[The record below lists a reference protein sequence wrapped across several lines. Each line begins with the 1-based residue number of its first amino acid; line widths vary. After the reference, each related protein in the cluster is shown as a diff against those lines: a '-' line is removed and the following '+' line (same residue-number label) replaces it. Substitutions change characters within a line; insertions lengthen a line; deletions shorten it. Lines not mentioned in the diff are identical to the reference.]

1 MKSKLTLL
9 LLILKNSFEYIHMI
23 CILGPAAM
31 DIAWIGAGSADAYF
45 HQGTTYLLIII
56 RVIELHIWFFP
67 FCVSI
72 VIKTIELSNRSLQR
86 VHTK

>member
-1 MKSKLTLL
+1 MILYSKPGFNVNFTD
-9 LLILKNSFEYIHMI
+9 I

-56 RVIELHIWFFP
+56 RGQWVTYM
-67 FCVSI
+67 VSSFLYFY
-72 VIKTIELSNRSLQR
+72 TDPE
-86 VHTK
+86 T